1 MRQLLLSA
9 VAVLVLGGVGEAGE
23 NQLAQPYSPPQQVI
37 TPPTIIFPGNPT
49 SLAQLEEEVETLEAH
64 RDTKKAFV
72 KAAEVGVRAAEL
84 NLQRMQT
91 VVSRGA
97 ASKEEVDRA
106 GIDVEAAKAQV
117 EIRMAEMK
125 EVEVKIKYAK
135 KRLEDAK
142 SGPRPLIPQPVPN
155 PPKLIEPPKFGPQPK
170 PIEPPK
176 LADPPKIPDPPKL
189 EVKPVD
195 PKRLLSFGDDMRHP
209 ALTNDRMYR
218 ETMPMGE
225 DREKLVAQIL
235 KNKIIIEKLTKD
247 VLTVKEDLVHEVLE
261 ADKRKTELDANNVE
275 AKGTAL
281 QEAVVKAEGKV
292 KQAIE
297 QVRKVMWK
305 LNATKLSTAI
315 MEHYLEEK

>member
-1 MRQLLLSA
+1 MRQLLFSA
-9 VAVLVLGGVGEAGE
+9 VIMLVLGGVGEAGE

-49 SLAQLEEEVETLEAH
+49 SRAQLEEELETLEAH

-106 GIDVEAAKAQV
+106 TIDVEAAKAQL

-142 SGPRPLIPQPVPN
+142 SGPKHLHPQPAPT
-155 PPKLIEPPKFGPQPK
+155 PPKLVEPPKIGVPPK
-170 PIEPPK
+170 PIDPPK
-176 LADPPKIPDPPKL
+176 LADPPKLPDPPKL
-189 EVKPVD
+189 EAPPKPAD
-195 PKRLLSFGDDMRHP
+195 PKKPLL
-209 ALTNDRMYR
+209 
-218 ETMPMGE
+218 E
-225 DREKLVAQIL
+225 DYVELKVKITLLESDVAREKTRTELAHERLNTCEKELLERKELFANPNTPVIKNAESKLKEAAQAE
-235 KNKIIIEKLTKD
+235 EKAKAEWVRIYKD
-247 VLTVKEDLVHEVLE
+247 LEVL
-261 ADKRKTELDANNVE
+261 K
-275 AKGTAL
+275 AKL
-281 QEAVVKAEGKV
+281 KE
-292 KQAIE
+292 IE
-297 QVRKVMWK
+297 TR
-305 LNATKLSTAI
+305 
-315 MEHYLEEK
+315 